1 MVPYMVVM
9 ILAALLGS
17 MGLMMLA
24 ILLLIG
30 GMVMMVIF
38 SYRYRLATYF
48 LLDHPRWAHWNP
60 SLRAS
65 RR

>member
-24 ILLLIG
+24 ILLLIA
-30 GMVMMVIF
+30 V
-38 SYRYRLATYF
+38 
-48 LLDHPRWAHWNP
+48 W
-60 SLRAS
+60 
-65 RR
+65 